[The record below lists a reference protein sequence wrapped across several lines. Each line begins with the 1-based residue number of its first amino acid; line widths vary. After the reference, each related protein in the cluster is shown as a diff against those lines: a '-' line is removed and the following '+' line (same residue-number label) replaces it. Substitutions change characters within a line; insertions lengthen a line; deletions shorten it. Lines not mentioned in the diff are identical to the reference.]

1 MKLYRYLKR
10 FLASS
15 SDSKDDEMQRA
26 LELRVR
32 QTQTTDPET
41 NQQWRRLHHSVS
53 RQRIVEFTER
63 NTITSVFRKPAIIF
77 AVTVVVLAF
86 VSSIWIRSFSTKIY
100 ETTRGQHSS
109 LFLPDSTEVTLNHTS
124 ELIVYR
130 RPFDTARRVTLT
142 GEAFFDV
149 KNNGESF
156 IITTEVG
163 TVQVIGTLFNVRV
176 RDNRMEVAV
185 LSGRVQVHALHNK
198 IDNSVILTRGQITQC
213 IKDSLPEPPSSI
225 PISRYPG
232 WMDENFVFYR
242 TPLFSACKE
251 IEAQFDTK
259 ITIENLQNVSI
270 TGTIDGRSLERT
282 LATLIQLTG
291 KKIRHENSGYIIY

>member
-1 MKLYRYLKR
+1 MKLHRYLKR
-10 FLASS
+10 FLTSS

-26 LELRVR
+26 FELRIH

-41 NQQWRRLHHSVS
+41 NQQWQRLHRSLS
-53 RQRIVEFTER
+53 ELRLAEYTER
-63 NTITSVFRKPAIIF
+63 RPIASAYRKPAIIF
-77 AVTVVVLAF
+77 ATSVIVLAL
-86 VSSIWIRSFSTKIY
+86 VGSVWIRSFSTKTY
-100 ETTRGQHSS
+100 GTTRGQHSS
-109 LFLPDSTEVTLNHTS
+109 LLLADSTEVTLNQTS
-124 ELIVYR
+124 ELIVQR

-142 GEAFFDV
+142 GEAFFHV
-149 KNNGESF
+149 KKNGEPF
-156 IITTEVG
+156 IITTEIG
-163 TVQVIGTLFNVRV
+163 TVQVIGTTFNVRV

-185 LSGRVQVHALHNK
+185 LSGCVQVHAIHNK
-198 IDNSVILTRGQITQC
+198 TDNSVILTSGQITQC
-213 IKDSLPEPPSSI
+213 IKDSLPELPSSI

-232 WMDENFVFYR
+232 WMDGNFVFYR

-259 ITIENLQNVSI
+259 IIIENLQSVSI
-270 TGTIDGRSLERT
+270 TGTIDGQSLERT